1 MLSNRTQTCLA
12 WEEEA
17 KMKHFRG
24 PNRIL
29 ILALALFPLFAGGCL
44 ISSDSSQ
51 HRSGTYVSDET
62 LHQIDPGKTTSGWV
76 RATLGPPTEVDKL
89 DGSGELW
96 KYTYTERKE
105 SSGAVFLIFAGHD
118 KKEISGTVFVEVRNG
133 VVTKTWR
140 G

>member
-1 MLSNRTQTCLA
+1 MCLTRGK
-12 WEEEA
+12 EKEL
-17 KMKHFRG
+17 MKHSVRFGRVFV
-24 PNRIL
+24 
-29 ILALALFPLFAGGCL
+29 LFIAIIPLFAGGCL

-62 LHQIDPGKTTSGWV
+62 LHQIEPGKTTSGWV

-89 DGSGELW
+89 DAGGELW